1 MSETLVSLMMPVWR
15 PRAEWLRE
23 AVRSALA
30 QTGCAIELVL
40 IDDGSPVPVASLLE
54 GLEDPRLRVIR
65 IEHGGEAQ
73 ARNSG
78 IAEARGEYLRF
89 IDADDVIEP
98 ASTSLLLGLCEGHSG
113 VIAYGATLFCDEDL
127 RPLWKMTSEVEGNGV
142 TACLLGRFQT
152 RLPAFLFPR
161 RVIELTGA
169 WDPGFEVS
177 PDWDFILRS
186 LEHAQVRGTGSVAA
200 LYRRHSGGATANP
213 AGGAKAAERLVA
225 RYFARHPEQRGTA
238 LERQA
243 AVAGPLRAYLCDAS
257 ASWQSHL
264 HAGARRETRSRCRL
278 DGGLSGAAPPCRPG
292 APGAADGTAG
302 APRAAPAPELN
313 PSNPPASGR
322 SPLRSTAGFSGRAR
336 ATSSRCSSCP
346 TRSGRRAR
354 CSLAGREPGPSR

>member
-1 MSETLVSLMMPVWR
+1 LSETLVSLMMPAWR

-161 RVIELTGA
+161 RVIELTGP

-243 AVAGPLRAYLCDAS
+243 RGRSLA
-257 ASWQSHL
+257 
-264 HAGARRETRSRCRL
+264 HAGRIYATHRRPGKAISMLARAARL
-278 DGGLSGAAPPCRPG
+278 DPG
-292 APGAADGTAG
+292 AVWMEVSQGLPRLAA
-302 APRAAPAPELN
+302 R
-313 PSNPPASGR
+313 
-322 SPLRSTAGFSGRAR
+322 
-336 ATSSRCSSCP
+336 
-346 TRSGRRAR
+346 GRRVLR
-354 CSLAGREPGPSR
+354 MEPRELREPPPPPN

>member
-1 MSETLVSLMMPVWR
+1 MSETLVSLMMPAWR

-65 IEHGGEAQ
+65 IEHAGEAQ

-225 RYFARHPEQRGTA
+225 RYFDRHPEQRGTA

-243 AVAGPLRAYLCDAS
+243 SARSLAHSGRIYATHRRPGKAISMLARAA
-257 ASWQSHL
+257 
-264 HAGARRETRSRCRL
+264 RL
-278 DGGLSGAAPPCRPG
+278 DPG
-292 APGAADGTAG
+292 AVWMEVSQGLPRLAA
-302 APRAAPAPELN
+302 R
-313 PSNPPASGR
+313 
-322 SPLRSTAGFSGRAR
+322 
-336 ATSSRCSSCP
+336 
-346 TRSGRRAR
+346 GRRVLR
-354 CSLAGREPGPSR
+354 MEPRELREPPPPPN

>member
-1 MSETLVSLMMPVWR
+1 LSETLVSLMMPAWR

-98 ASTSLLLGLCEGHSG
+98 ASTSLLLGLCEGHGG

-142 TACLLGRFQT
+142 TACLLGRF
-152 RLPAFLFPR
+152 RRVCLLFPR

-186 LEHAQVRGTGSVAA
+186 SSTRRCGEPPGRRPLSKTPGGRRRTG
-200 LYRRHSGGATANP
+200 
-213 AGGAKAAERLVA
+213 GGAKAAERVVA
-225 RYFARHPEQRGTA
+225 RH
-238 LERQA
+238 
-243 AVAGPLRAYLCDAS
+243 
-257 ASWQSHL
+257 
-264 HAGARRETRSRCRL
+264 
-278 DGGLSGAAPPCRPG
+278 
-292 APGAADGTAG
+292 
-302 APRAAPAPELN
+302 
-313 PSNPPASGR
+313 
-322 SPLRSTAGFSGRAR
+322 
-336 ATSSRCSSCP
+336 
-346 TRSGRRAR
+346 
-354 CSLAGREPGPSR
+354 